1 MAASMYLSL
10 LLIISLIFISHAIS
24 LTSSSKL
31 FENICKQPGDKD
43 FEQHCLEVLKPYP
56 EITSAKDYLTF
67 SRLYLKTVAIE
78 KAIKA
83 RDQVKEIFN
92 KYHSSHAIKICADNY
107 DTVVL
112 EVKDALLEDPPEISL
127 AVEYAY
133 DALNGCESVLADEKS
148 VNTSSISTLNNE
160 MVFIVEIAGISS
172 GHL

>member
-1 MAASMYLSL
+1 MASSMYLSL

-24 LTSSSKL
+24 PTSSSKL
-31 FENICKQPGDKD
+31 FEKICKEPSEKD

-92 KYHSSHAIKICADNY
+92 KYHSSHAIKLCAFFY
-107 DTVVL
+107 DTVVTQ
-112 EVKDALLEDPPEISL
+112 VKDALLEDPPLISL

-133 DALNGCESVLADEKS
+133 DAINGCENVLADEKS

-160 MVFIVEIAGISS
+160 MEFIVAIAQISS